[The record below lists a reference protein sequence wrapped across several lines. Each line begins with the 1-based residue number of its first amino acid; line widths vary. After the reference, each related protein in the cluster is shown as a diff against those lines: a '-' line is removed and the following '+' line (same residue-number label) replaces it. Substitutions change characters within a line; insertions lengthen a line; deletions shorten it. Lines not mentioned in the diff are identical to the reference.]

1 MKKVLI
7 VLLVMFMTV
16 SMAFANGSSESSSG
30 KDKVYELKIST
41 SQTETSLIAKAYMM
55 FADRINEESNGRIKA
70 SVFCSS
76 QLGNDE
82 DVIEQAIQGAGIAV
96 NTDAARMGTYVKPL
110 GILMMGYFVDNY
122 DEAYQVTQSETFN
135 GWLEELADKHGIRI
149 LAFDFYDGPRHFMT
163 NVPINTPDDLK
174 GQAIRTIGSPVT
186 LESISAMG
194 ATPIAM
200 AWGEVYN
207 GIQSKA
213 IDGCEAQNTSTY
225 PSKIYEVCKY
235 QSKTAHF
242 QLMQALMVGES
253 WYKSLPEDLQEL
265 LVKVANEVG
274 KESAQLV
281 LEEAAR
287 NEEDMKK
294 AGLTVIEPDTSLFK
308 AKVESAY
315 EKLGF
320 LELRNQV
327 YDEIGKKY

>member
-1 MKKVLI
+1 MKKVLM
-7 VLLVMFMTV
+7 VMLVIALTA
-16 SMAFANGSSESSSG
+16 SMAFANGTAESSG
-30 KDKVYELKIST
+30 ADKVYELKIST

-122 DEAYQVTQSETFN
+122 DEAYQVTQSKTFN
-135 GWLEELADKHGIRI
+135 GWLDELAEKHGIRI

-174 GQAIRTIGSPVT
+174 GQAIRTIGSTVT
-186 LESISAMG
+186 LESVAAMG

-225 PSKIYEVCKY
+225 PSKIFEVCKY
-235 QSKTAHF
+235 QSKTGHF
-242 QLMQALMVGES
+242 QLMQALMVGEK
-253 WYKSLPEDLQEL
+253 WYKSLPEDLQKL
-265 LVKVANEVG
+265 IVKVANEVG

-281 LEEAAR
+281 LEEADKC
-287 NEEDMKK
+287 EEEMKK
-294 AGLTVIEPDTSLFK
+294 AGLIVIEPDTSLFK
-308 AKVESAY
+308 EKVESAY
-315 EKLGF
+315 EKLGY

>member
-1 MKKVLI
+1 MKKVLSVVFVFALAIGI
-7 VLLVMFMTV
+7 V
-16 SMAFANGSSESSSG
+16 FANGSAETANG
-30 KDKVYELKIST
+30 NEKVYELKIST
-41 SQTETSLIAKAYMM
+41 SQTETSLIAKAYMT
-55 FADRINEESNGRIKA
+55 FADRINQESNGRIKA

-96 NTDAARMGTYVKPL
+96 NTDAARLGTYVQPL

-122 DEAYQVTQSETFN
+122 DEAYAVTQSEIFN
-135 GWLEELADKHGIRI
+135 SWLEELADKHGIRV

-163 NVPINTPDDLK
+163 NIPINTPDDLK

-186 LESISAMG
+186 LESLSAMG
-194 ATPIAM
+194 ATPISM

-225 PSKIYEVCKY
+225 PSKIFEVTKY
-235 QSKTAHF
+235 QSKTGHF
-242 QLMQALMVGES
+242 QLMQALMVGEK
-253 WYKSLPEDLQEL
+253 WYQSLPEDLQTL
-265 LVKVANEVG
+265 IVKVANEVG

-281 LEEAAR
+281 IEESDRCEKLMEEA
-287 NEEDMKK
+287 
-294 AGLTVIEPDTSLFK
+294 GLIVIEPDTAPFK
-308 AKVESAY
+308 AAVEKAY
-315 EKLGF
+315 EKLGY

-327 YDEIGKKY
+327 YDEIGKEY

>member
-1 MKKVLI
+1 MKKVLVI
-7 VLLVMFMTV
+7 ALVLI
-16 SMAFANGSSESSSG
+16 MAVGMVFANGSSEGGSG
-30 KDKVYELKIST
+30 KEKVYELKIST
-41 SQTETSLIAKAYMM
+41 SQTETSLIAKAYMT
-55 FADRINEESNGRIKA
+55 FAERINKESNGRINA

-82 DVIEQAIQGAGIAV
+82 DVIEQAIQGAGIGV

-110 GILMMGYFVDNY
+110 GILMMAYFADNY
-122 DEAYQVTQSETFN
+122 DEAYTVTQSKTFN
-135 GWLEELADKHGIRI
+135 GWLDELAEKHGIRI

-163 NVPINTPDDLK
+163 NVPVNKPEDLK

-194 ATPIAM
+194 ATPISM

-225 PSKIYEVCKY
+225 PSKIFEVAKY
-235 QSKTAHF
+235 QSKTGHF
-242 QLMQALMVGES
+242 QLMQALMVGEK
-253 WYKSLPEDLQEL
+253 WYKSLPEDLQQL

-274 KESAQLV
+274 KESAKWV
-281 LEEAAR
+281 LEEADKC
-287 NEEDMKK
+287 EKLMKEG
-294 AGLTVIEPDTSLFK
+294 GLTVIEPDTAPFK
-308 AKVESAY
+308 AAAEEAY
-315 EKLGF
+315 KKLGY

>member
-1 MKKVLI
+1 MKKVLM
-7 VLLVMFMTV
+7 VMLVIALTA
-16 SMAFANGSSESSSG
+16 SMAFANGTAESSG
-30 KDKVYELKIST
+30 ADKVYELKIST

-122 DEAYQVTQSETFN
+122 DEAYQVTQSKTFN
-135 GWLEELADKHGIRI
+135 GWLDELAEKHGIRI

-174 GQAIRTIGSPVT
+174 GQAIRTIGSTVT
-186 LESISAMG
+186 LESIAAMG

-225 PSKIYEVCKY
+225 PSKIFEVCKY
-235 QSKTAHF
+235 QSKTGHF
-242 QLMQALMVGES
+242 QLMQALMVGEK

-265 LVKVANEVG
+265 IVKVANEVG

-281 LEEAAR
+281 LEEADKC
-287 NEEDMKK
+287 EEEMKK
-294 AGLTVIEPDTSLFK
+294 AGLVVIEPDTSLFK
-308 AKVESAY
+308 EKVESAY
-315 EKLGF
+315 EKLGY

>member
-1 MKKVLI
+1 MKTVLM
-7 VLLVMFMTV
+7 VMLVIALTA
-16 SMAFANGSSESSSG
+16 SMAFANGTAESSG
-30 KDKVYELKIST
+30 ADKVYELKIST

-122 DEAYQVTQSETFN
+122 DEAYQVTQSKTFN
-135 GWLEELADKHGIRI
+135 GWLDELAEKHGIRI

-174 GQAIRTIGSPVT
+174 GQAIRTIGSTVT
-186 LESISAMG
+186 LESIAAMG

-225 PSKIYEVCKY
+225 PSKIFEVCKY
-235 QSKTAHF
+235 QSKTGHF
-242 QLMQALMVGES
+242 QLMQALMVGEK

-265 LVKVANEVG
+265 IVKVANEVG

-281 LEEAAR
+281 LEEADKC
-287 NEEDMKK
+287 EEEMKK
-294 AGLTVIEPDTSLFK
+294 AGLVVIEPDTSLFK
-308 AKVESAY
+308 EKVESAY
-315 EKLGF
+315 EKLGY